1 MAERAHANP
10 KIRFAWNSAV
20 AGIHGD
26 DKLTGV
32 TLRDTVTGDDP
43 QLPVTGLFVAI
54 GHDPRNE
61 LVKGVV
67 DLDDEGYVQVVGRT
81 TTHQRPRR
89 LRLRRPRRPH
99 LPPGHHGRRLR
110 LRRRARRR
118 ALPRRT
124 PPPRPHP
131 LTPRLSD
138 PSGSIGTHTTAH
150 PTPKGPPMG
159 AVSKTTDDTFE
170 ADVINSDKPV
180 LVDFW
185 AEWCGPCRAVAPI
198 LDEIAR
204 DHDEVTIVKLNTDE
218 NPAITGKL
226 GITSIPTMHVYQN
239 GEIVKT
245 IIGAMPKP
253 KLLRELEPFLG

>member
-1 MAERAHANP
+1 
-10 KIRFAWNSAV
+10 
-20 AGIHGD
+20 
-26 DKLTGV
+26 
-32 TLRDTVTGDDP
+32 
-43 QLPVTGLFVAI
+43 
-54 GHDPRNE
+54 
-61 LVKGVV
+61 
-67 DLDDEGYVQVVGRT
+67 
-81 TTHQRPRR
+81 
-89 LRLRRPRRPH
+89 
-99 LPPGHHGRRLR
+99 
-110 LRRRARRR
+110 
-118 ALPRRT
+118 
-124 PPPRPHP
+124 
-131 LTPRLSD
+131 
-138 PSGSIGTHTTAH
+138 
-150 PTPKGPPMG
+150 MG
-159 AVSKTTDDTFE
+159 AVSKTTDASFE